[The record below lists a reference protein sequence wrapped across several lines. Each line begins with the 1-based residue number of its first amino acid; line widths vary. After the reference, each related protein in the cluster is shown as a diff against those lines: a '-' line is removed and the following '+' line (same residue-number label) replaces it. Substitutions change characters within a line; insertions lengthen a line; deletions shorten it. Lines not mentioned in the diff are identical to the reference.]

1 MGDSQKKVVPRM
13 EVYEDNGSWMWVAF
27 APETRLIVAFTIGP
41 RKQYVAD
48 KLVKLTDDCLS
59 ENKPV
64 YVTDGL
70 NFYKVALLNHYGLW
84 IKYPKT
90 GKRGRPRNP
99 KIVPPDDLKYAQV
112 VKKRKGRKLQKVE
125 KNVIFGEGIEQS
137 KISTSLIE
145 RQNLTFR
152 QDNNRVSRKTIGFSK
167 IAKWLVNH
175 MKLYCTHFNFCRNH
189 GGLKYKDE
197 RGIQCK
203 NTPARQAGITDS
215 KWTLRNLLTFKCFK
229 TPII

>member
-1 MGDSQKKVVPRM
+1 MK
-13 EVYEDNGSWMWVAF
+13 VYEDNGSWMWVAF
-27 APETRLIVAFTIGP
+27 ASETRLIVAFTIGP

-59 ENKPV
+59 KNKPV

-70 NFYKVALLNHYGLW
+70 KFYKVALLNQYELR
-84 IKYPKT
+84 INYPKT

-99 KIVPPDDLKYAQV
+99 KIVPPDYLNYAQI
-112 VKKRKGRKLQKVE
+112 VKKRKGGKLQKVE
-125 KNVIFGEGIEQS
+125 KNIIFGEGIEQS
-137 KISTSLIE
+137 AISTSLIE

-175 MKLYCTHFNFCRNH
+175 MRLYCTHFSATRSYVLNCVNAALSIWGNPTRMCINSNVGVQSFWDNV
-189 GGLKYKDE
+189 
-197 RGIQCK
+197 
-203 NTPARQAGITDS
+203 
-215 KWTLRNLLTFKCFK
+215 K
-229 TPII
+229 TSENPIRTIC

>member
-1 MGDSQKKVVPRM
+1 M

-27 APETRLIVAFTIGP
+27 APVSRLIVAFTIGP

-48 KLVKLTDDCLS
+48 ELVKLTDDCLS

-64 YVTDGL
+64 FVTDGL
-70 NFYKVALLNHYGLW
+70 DFYKIALLNQYGVQ
-84 IKYPKT
+84 IEYPKT
-90 GKRGRPRNP
+90 GKRGRPKKP
-99 KIVPPDDLKYAQV
+99 KIVPSDNLKYAQV
-112 VKKRKGRKLQKVE
+112 VKKRKGRKLKKVE
-125 KNVIFGEGIEQS
+125 KKVIFGQGIEQS
-137 KISTSLIE
+137 TISTSLIE

-167 IAKWLVNH
+167 IAKWLVNQ
-175 MKLYCTHFNFCRNH
+175 MKLYCTHFNFCRVH

-203 NTPARQAGITDS
+203 NTPARQTGITDS
-215 KWTLRNLLTFKCFK
+215 KWTLKNLLTFKCFK